1 VFVGQISVAQAA
13 RRLGVSVSRI
23 HQRIADGS
31 LGAVR
36 VGSQWVIDEAS
47 LLPLEEAKSPGRP
60 LSLRSIWG
68 LLALS
73 LSEEDVLAAFA
84 PVELS
89 RNRDRLRRLLTEPD
103 PAPLLRLW
111 FRNRADRRRYRASPR
126 DLPGL
131 RTDTCLT
138 PAGLSHPDSHM
149 QANDLVEAYVP
160 LARVDAVVDDH
171 LLSPATT
178 DRDTNVILHVAAST
192 FDDLSGPLLLAA
204 DLADH
209 RRPREEARA
218 AELLREIP
226 AP

>member
-1 VFVGQISVAQAA
+1 MGQISVAQAA

-47 LLPLEEAKSPGRP
+47 LLPLEEANSPGRP

-89 RNRDRLRRLLTEPD
+89 RNRDRLRRLLAEPD

-131 RTDTCLT
+131 RTDTGLT

-178 DRDTNVILHVAAST
+178 DRDSNVILHVAAST